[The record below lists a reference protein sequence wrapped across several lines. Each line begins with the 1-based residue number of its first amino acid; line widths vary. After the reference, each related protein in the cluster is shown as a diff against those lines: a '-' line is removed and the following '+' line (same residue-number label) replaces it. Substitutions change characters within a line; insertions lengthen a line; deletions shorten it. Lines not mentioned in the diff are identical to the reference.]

1 MFDFTVKYFGF
12 LKHVPFLPHVFEAL
26 LKVRTSVSNSDVL
39 DYIDEIENTVLS
51 WERTS
56 VRPHKFG
63 GIEFNVNAREIGHIH
78 GNGLLD
84 VPFSRSVKEQ
94 LIAESNGR
102 VKEHHI
108 FKKSGWISLYIKD
121 SNDRD
126 VAIEVLRRAYEEK
139 FDNDGLR

>member
-1 MFDFTVKYFGF
+1 MFDFTVRYFGF

-39 DYIDEIENTVLS
+39 DYIDEIENAVLS
-51 WERTS
+51 WEHTS

-63 GIEFNVNAREIGHIH
+63 GIEFHINSREIGHIH

-84 VPFSRSVKEQ
+84 VPFNRSVKEQ
-94 LIAESNGR
+94 LIAENHGR

-108 FKKSGWISLYIKD
+108 FKKSGWISLYIQN
-121 SNDRD
+121 SADRD
-126 VAIEVLRRAYEEK
+126 LAIQVLKYSYEA
-139 FDNDGLR
+139 RQ